1 MPALIDDDVVS
12 AFAVVGPVQQVP
24 ELLAARCAGVVDRG
38 SFLAQPPPLEL
49 VETLT
54 GR

>member
-12 AFAVVGPVQQVP
+12 AFAVVGPVQVP